1 MKGERLTMNN
11 RTKKE
16 QKLLDQAVGFII
28 LSAGILGWF
37 VTESL
42 IGVGVA
48 VGLGFVAVIGIGV
61 QRSLQFKK
69 RMKESNIKDIDQM
82 TGRQFEEYVGTLF
95 SSFGYTVTY
104 TPTTGDYGADL
115 ILKKGQEVIVVQAKR
130 YKQSV
135 GVRAV
140 QEVLPAMKFYKG
152 NIALVITNST
162 YTKQALLLAKQNDV
176 RMVDREALIRLSIE
190 MKRNAQITA

>member
-1 MKGERLTMNN
+1 MNN